1 MLTGERLHHPERGMT
16 LAECLLT
23 LLLVSTVSTGVALFF
38 SRMVAALKEIRTQE
52 RPPCETPIC
61 TETPPYLQCS
71 CGSTSWT
78 VYV

>member
-1 MLTGERLHHPERGMT
+1 MLRGERLHHREKGMT

-38 SRMVAALKEIRTQE
+38 SRMTADLKEISTQE
-52 RPPCETPIC
+52 GVPCETPIC
-61 TETPPYLQCS
+61 AEIPPYLQCS